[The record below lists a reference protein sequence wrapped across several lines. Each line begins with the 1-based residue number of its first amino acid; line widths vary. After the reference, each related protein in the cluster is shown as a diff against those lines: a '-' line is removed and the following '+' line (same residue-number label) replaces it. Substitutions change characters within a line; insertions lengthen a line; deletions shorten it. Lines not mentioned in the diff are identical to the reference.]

1 MRKEPD
7 HDKQNAHDAIE
18 AMELREREVADRL
31 KALIAKKRAD
41 ALEGEHPR
49 TRGHAT
55 RVLRP
60 RMDDLRD
67 MMILGMSLAEMTK
80 TLAEAGVMVSYQS
93 LRTFLIKHMPADYR
107 EFMAIGPGK
116 AMPAELSQAEQESV
130 DLFLSGSGKQREQED
145 EQNPVGKGN
154 RKEEAPIKETKP
166 AATGE
171 QQLPTSQNPRID
183 PAAIGLSSEE
193 RKAMADEEARRIE
206 ETYNKPHKPK
216 N

>member
-1 MRKEPD
+1 MFKTPD
-7 HDKQNAHDAIE
+7 DDEQIAREAIE

-31 KALIAKKRAD
+31 KALIAKKRAE

-80 TLAEAGVMVSYQS
+80 TLTEAGVMVSYQS
-93 LRTFLIKHMPADYR
+93 LRTFLIKHMAADYR

-116 AMPAELSQAEQESV
+116 AMPVVMSQEERDSV
-130 DLFLSGSGKQREQED
+130 DRFLSGSGKQRDQED
-145 EQNPVGKGN
+145 ERNPVGAGN
-154 RKEEAPIKETKP
+154 RKEEAATKETKP
-166 AATGE
+166 AATG
-171 QQLPTSQNPRID
+171 
-183 PAAIGLSSEE
+183 AAE
-193 RKAMADEEARRIE
+193 ADLKGALDSMIKRNFPDNIR
-206 ETYNKPHKPK
+206 
-216 N
+216 

>member
-1 MRKEPD
+1 MFKAQD
-7 HDKQNAHDAIE
+7 HDEQIAHEAIE

-93 LRTFLIKHMPADYR
+93 LRTFLIKHMAADYR

-116 AMPAELSQAEQESV
+116 AMPVVMSQEERDSV
-130 DLFLSGSGKQREQED
+130 DRFLSER
-145 EQNPVGKGN
+145 NPVGAGN
-154 RKEEAPIKETKP
+154 RKEEAATKETKP
-166 AATGE
+166 AATG
-171 QQLPTSQNPRID
+171 
-183 PAAIGLSSEE
+183 AAE
-193 RKAMADEEARRIE
+193 ADLKGALDSMIKRNFPDNIR
-206 ETYNKPHKPK
+206 
-216 N
+216 

>member
-1 MRKEPD
+1 MFKAPD
-7 HDKQNAHDAIE
+7 HDEQIAHEAIE

-93 LRTFLIKHMPADYR
+93 LRTFLIKRMAADYR

-116 AMPAELSQAEQESV
+116 AMPVVMSQEERDSV
-130 DLFLSGSGKQREQED
+130 DRFLSGSGKQRDQED
-145 EQNPVGKGN
+145 ERNPVGAGN
-154 RKEEAPIKETKP
+154 RKEEAPTKETKP

-171 QQLPTSQNPRID
+171 KSTTRID
-183 PAAIGLSSEE
+183 PNAIGMSSEE
-193 RKAMADEEARRIE
+193 RKALADEEARRIE
-206 ETYNKPHKPK
+206 KLYNPPK
-216 N
+216 K

>member
-1 MRKEPD
+1 MFKAQD
-7 HDKQNAHDAIE
+7 HDELIAREAIE

-93 LRTFLIKHMPADYR
+93 LRTFLIKHMAADYR

-116 AMPAELSQAEQESV
+116 AMPVVMSQEERDSV
-130 DLFLSGSGKQREQED
+130 DRFLSGSGKQRDQED
-145 EQNPVGKGN
+145 ERNPVG
-154 RKEEAPIKETKP
+154 AATKETKP

-171 QQLPTSQNPRID
+171 KSTTRID
-183 PAAIGLSSEE
+183 PNAIGMSSEE
-193 RKAMADEEARRIE
+193 RKALADEEARRIE
-206 ETYNKPHKPK
+206 KLYNPPK
-216 N
+216 K